1 MAADRVS
8 GGGGQGVGRGHEEV
22 LWTSYRSK
30 QGKINQTSLLLA
42 FFINTI

>member
-8 GGGGQGVGRGHEEV
+8 GGGGQGVGRGHEV

-42 FFINTI
+42 FFINII